1 MNIRELTALTG
12 IAERQVRYL
21 IAEGFMP
28 GPRGGRAHAEYDQ
41 DHVLT
46 IQRYTRLH
54 DLGFP
59 PSAIKLLLQA
69 TEGVPFPVAPG
80 VTLIVTPDL
89 LASGRAV
96 EPLVKRIHRLLSDIL
111 KEPRHARARDRAAN
125 SG

>member
-59 PSAIKLLLQA
+59 PSAIKLLSKDTSSKAKAIRVVIEGIVPEKA
-69 TEGVPFPVAPG
+69 TRRDIKRLMALCRKVSVYYR
-80 VTLIVTPDL
+80 VDL
-89 LASGRAV
+89 
-96 EPLVKRIHRLLSDIL
+96 
-111 KEPRHARARDRAAN
+111 RDAITA
-125 SG
+125 